1 MDLHDFQ
8 ELSESFLERGYQRG
22 EGEGERG
29 KGLQGPIKKKKL
41 IYLQKLMKNH
51 SVSHNFSAQ
60 YELLKLTMIKTEMKA
75 GF

>member
-1 MDLHDFQ
+1 MIFKSFQ
-8 ELSESFLERGYQRG
+8 RAFWRGAIREGGRG
-22 EGEGERG
+22 GGGEGERG
-29 KGLQGPIKKKKL
+29 KGLQGPIK
-41 IYLQKLMKNH
+41 KLMKNH

>member
-29 KGLQGPIKKKKL
+29 KGLQGPIKK
-41 IYLQKLMKNH
+41 LMKNH

>member
-1 MDLHDFQ
+1 MIFKSFQ
-8 ELSESFLERGYQRG
+8 RAFWRGAIREG
-22 EGEGERG
+22 GGGEGERG
-29 KGLQGPIKKKKL
+29 KGLQGPIK
-41 IYLQKLMKNH
+41 KLMKNH

>member
-1 MDLHDFQ
+1 MIFKSFQ
-8 ELSESFLERGYQRG
+8 RAFWRGAIREGRERGRG
-22 EGEGERG
+22 GRAY
-29 KGLQGPIKKKKL
+29 KVLSKKIL
-41 IYLQKLMKNH
+41 IFLQKFMKNH

>member
-29 KGLQGPIKKKKL
+29 KGLQGPIKK
-41 IYLQKLMKNH
+41 LMKNH

-75 GF
+75 DF

>member
-22 EGEGERG
+22 GEGERG
-29 KGLQGPIKKKKL
+29 KGLQGPIK
-41 IYLQKLMKNH
+41 KLMKNH

-60 YELLKLTMIKTEMKA
+60 YKLLKLTMIKTEMKA

>member
-1 MDLHDFQ
+1 MIFKSFQ
-8 ELSESFLERGYQRG
+8 RAFWRGAIREGRERGRG
-22 EGEGERG
+22 GRAY
-29 KGLQGPIKKKKL
+29 KVLSKKKL

>member
-1 MDLHDFQ
+1 MIFKSFQ
-8 ELSESFLERGYQRG
+8 RAFWRGAIREGRER
-22 EGEGERG
+22 ERG
-29 KGLQGPIKKKKL
+29 KGLQGPIK
-41 IYLQKLMKNH
+41 KLMKNH

>member
-1 MDLHDFQ
+1 MNTLISRQWIFMIFKSFQ
-8 ELSESFLERGYQRG
+8 RAFWRGAIREGRERG
-22 EGEGERG
+22 EGLE
-29 KGLQGPIKKKKL
+29 GPIK
-41 IYLQKLMKNH
+41 KLMKNH

>member
-22 EGEGERG
+22 EGEGE
-29 KGLQGPIKKKKL
+29 GLTRSYQKKKL

>member
-1 MDLHDFQ
+1 MIFKSFQ
-8 ELSESFLERGYQRG
+8 RAFWRGAIREGRERGRG
-22 EGEGERG
+22 GRA
-29 KGLQGPIKKKKL
+29 LQGPIK
-41 IYLQKLMKNH
+41 KLMKNH

>member
-1 MDLHDFQ
+1 MDLNDFQ

-29 KGLQGPIKKKKL
+29 KGLQGPIKK
-41 IYLQKLMKNH
+41 LMKNH

>member
-1 MDLHDFQ
+1 MDRHDFQ

-22 EGEGERG
+22 GEGEGERG
-29 KGLQGPIKKKKL
+29 KGLQGPIKK
-41 IYLQKLMKNH
+41 LMKNH

-60 YELLKLTMIKTEMKA
+60 YKLLKLTMIKTEMKA

>member
-1 MDLHDFQ
+1 MDLNDFQ

-22 EGEGERG
+22 GEGKRG
-29 KGLQGPIKKKKL
+29 KGLQGPIK
-41 IYLQKLMKNH
+41 KLMKNH

>member
-29 KGLQGPIKKKKL
+29 KCLQGPIK
-41 IYLQKLMKNH
+41 KLMKNH